1 MTQTR
6 CGGGI
11 NGCRNQ
17 KQGTVAR
24 HRNPEHT
31 MTKCCCGEL
40 LCSDKCIDYHELTC
54 QEFEKRQ
61 LNKLK
66 ADGCFMPFLKKNP
79 QIREWPVAKQVIVF
93 DLNRQVQASLN
104 ELLQARD
111 ENIASV
117 TKERDDLAAQKEVL
131 EEQVELLQADI
142 SKLKSEVF
150 ASQDIITNNGK
161 TMLSLSNELKVQK
174 GENKKLK
181 AQLNALNQ
189 LVDEPSVQ
197 RRKR

>member
-1 MTQTR
+1 MEMSLALMSMALVLQ
-6 CGGGI
+6 
-11 NGCRNQ
+11 
-17 KQGTVAR
+17 
-24 HRNPEHT
+24 
-31 MTKCCCGEL
+31 
-40 LCSDKCIDYHELTC
+40 
-54 QEFEKRQ
+54 KRQ

>member
-1 MTQTR
+1 M
-6 CGGGI
+6 
-11 NGCRNQ
+11 
-17 KQGTVAR
+17 
-24 HRNPEHT
+24 
-31 MTKCCCGEL
+31 
-40 LCSDKCIDYHELTC
+40 
-54 QEFEKRQ
+54 
-61 LNKLK
+61 
-66 ADGCFMPFLKKNP
+66 
-79 QIREWPVAKQVIVF
+79 
-93 DLNRQVQASLN
+93 
-104 ELLQARD
+104 
-111 ENIASV
+111 

-197 RRKR
+197 RR